1 MKINI
6 ILSVVVV
13 FISACVQTY
22 PKTGNSGIDLALA
35 NQSLSHET
43 KMNILRRHYGQ
54 APVYQTTASQNQSA
68 QSYRPVVD
76 PAKCKRC
83 DYERDLSQ
91 CHQIMEE
98 NTNLTGNA
106 AAGAA
111 GGALTGALIGAMLD
125 VDPGHVA
132 AMGATAGGL
141 QGVGQELQTRN
152 AMIARCMQGRGY
164 SVLK

>member
-1 MKINI
+1 MKILI
-6 ILSVVVV
+6 VLAAAAIMTG
-13 FISACVQTY
+13 CVQTY

-54 APVYQTTASQNQSA
+54 APVYKQTTQNTVIPA
-68 QSYRPVVD
+68 YRPVID
-76 PAKCKRC
+76 PSICKEC
-83 DYERDLSQ
+83 DYERDLKQ
-91 CHQIMEE
+91 CQQIMEE
-98 NTNLTGNA
+98 NTNLTGNTM
-106 AAGAA
+106 AGAA

-132 AMGATAGGL
+132 AMGAAAGGV

-152 AMIARCMQGRGY
+152 AMIVRCMTGRGY
-164 SVLK
+164 SVLR